1 MTDRT
6 GLPAETPTI
15 EDVRD
20 AGKRIQGRIHKTP
33 VLTSASLDEMFGGS
47 IHFKCENFQRIG
59 AFKARGAMNAVFSL
73 SDDAAST
80 GVATH
85 SSGNHGSAL
94 ALAASLRGIPA
105 WVVVPDNASAVKED
119 CIRRYGATV
128 IHCKPGQ
135 ENREKGLA
143 AIVEE
148 TGAAIVHPYDDW
160 RVIAGQGT
168 SALELMGQVANLD
181 LLLTPVGGGGLISGT
196 AIVAHGSNRD
206 ITVIGCEPAQA
217 DDAQRSFRAGHRV
230 AIDLPDTIADG
241 LRAML
246 GGRNF
251 SVIAALVE
259 DIVTV
264 SEAEII
270 AAMKLV
276 WQRLKIIIEPSSA
289 VPIAALLSGA
299 VKLEGRNAGV
309 IITGGNVDL
318 DALPWC

>member
-1 MTDRT
+1 M
-6 GLPAETPTI
+6 PAETPTI

-20 AGKRIQGRIHKTP
+20 AGKRIHGRVHKTP
-33 VLTSASLDEMFGGS
+33 VLTSTSLDELFGGS
-47 IHFKCENFQRIG
+47 VHFKCENFQRIG

-73 SDDAAST
+73 SDDEASA

-105 WVVVPDNASAVKED
+105 WVVVPDDAPAVKED

-128 IHCKPGQ
+128 IPCKPGQ

-143 AIVEE
+143 AVVEE
-148 TGAAIVHPYDDW
+148 TGAEIVHPYDDW

-168 SALELMGQVANLD
+168 SALELIEQVANLD
-181 LLLTPVGGGGLISGT
+181 VLLTPVGGGGLISGT
-196 AIVAHGSNRD
+196 AIVAQGSNQV

-217 DDAQRSFRAGHRV
+217 DDAQRSFRAGHRI
-230 AIDLPDTIADG
+230 AIDSPDTIADG

-246 GGRNF
+246 GERNF
-251 SVIAALVE
+251 PVIAELVE

-264 SEAEII
+264 GEEEII
-270 AAMKLV
+270 AAMRLV
-276 WQRLKIIIEPSSA
+276 WERLKIIIEPSSA
-289 VPIAALLSGA
+289 VPVAALLSGA
-299 VKLEGRNAGV
+299 VKLDGRNAGV

-318 DALPWC
+318 DALPWI